1 MGKPETP
8 VTPSKR
14 GDREEDEESEQLN
27 DVLQSMPD
35 VPEEDDVAHLRP
47 EIKDVTPKS
56 SLFNPTPSAEQRF

>member
-8 VTPSKR
+8 ITPSKR

-35 VPEEDDVAHLRP
+35 VPEEEDVARGDV
-47 EIKDVTPKS
+47 KDVTPKS

>member
-8 VTPSKR
+8 ITPSKR

-35 VPEEDDVAHLRP
+35 VPEEDDVARKDV
-47 EIKDVTPKS
+47 KDVTPKS